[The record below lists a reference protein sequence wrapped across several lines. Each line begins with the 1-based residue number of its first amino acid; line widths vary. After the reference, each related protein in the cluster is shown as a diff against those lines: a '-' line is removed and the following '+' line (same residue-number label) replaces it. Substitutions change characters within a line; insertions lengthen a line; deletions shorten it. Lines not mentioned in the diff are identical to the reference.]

1 MIWVILCKDKPN
13 SFKKRMDVIDDHRK
27 YLSTNPIKTLISGPL
42 TNETGEIMK
51 GSFFMVE
58 ADNIEE
64 IKEFQFN
71 DPIYKAGVWDEI
83 TISPFN
89 KRVDNLSNCLKTTP
103 LLIKPFLIDLA
114 ISNALS
120 PSP

>member
-13 SFKKRMDVIDDHRK
+13 YFKKRMEVIDQHRK
-27 YLSTNPIKTLISGPL
+27 YLSSNPIKTLISGPL
-42 TNETGEIMK
+42 INESGDIMN

-64 IKEFQFN
+64 IKKFQFN
-71 DPIYKAGVWDEI
+71 DPIYKAGIWDEI

-89 KRVDNLSNCLKTTP
+89 KRVDNLSKNL
-103 LLIKPFLIDLA
+103 
-114 ISNALS
+114 N
-120 PSP
+120 

>member
-1 MIWVILCKDKPN
+1 MIWVILCIDKPN

-27 YLSTNPIKTLISGPL
+27 YLSNNPIKTLISGPL

-64 IKEFQFN
+64 IKEFQLN

-89 KRVDNLSNCLKTTP
+89 KRVDNLSNSL
-103 LLIKPFLIDLA
+103 
-114 ISNALS
+114 N
-120 PSP
+120 

>member
-1 MIWVILCKDKPN
+1 
-13 SFKKRMDVIDDHRK
+13 
-27 YLSTNPIKTLISGPL
+27 
-42 TNETGEIMK
+42 
-51 GSFFMVE
+51 MVE

-89 KRVDNLSNCLKTTP
+89 KRVDNLSKHLN
-103 LLIKPFLIDLA
+103 
-114 ISNALS
+114 
-120 PSP
+120 

>member
-13 SFKKRMDVIDDHRK
+13 SFKKRMDVIDEHRK
-27 YLSTNPIKTLISGPL
+27 YLSSNPIKTLISGPL
-42 TNETGEIMK
+42 TNVSGNLMN

-58 ADNIEE
+58 AENIEE
-64 IKEFQFN
+64 IKQFQYN

-89 KRVDNLSNCLKTTP
+89 KRVDNLSKHLN
-103 LLIKPFLIDLA
+103 
-114 ISNALS
+114 
-120 PSP
+120 

>member
-71 DPIYKAGVWDEI
+71 DPIYKA
-83 TISPFN
+83 
-89 KRVDNLSNCLKTTP
+89 CLLYT
-103 LLIKPFLIDLA
+103 
-114 ISNALS
+114 S
-120 PSP
+120 PSPRDQRGSRMPSSA

>member
-13 SFKKRMDVIDDHRK
+13 YFKKRMEVIDQHRK

-42 TNETGEIMK
+42 INESGDIMN

-64 IKEFQFN
+64 IKKFQFN
-71 DPIYKAGVWDEI
+71 DPIYKAGIWDEI

-89 KRVDNLSNCLKTTP
+89 KRVDNLSKNL
-103 LLIKPFLIDLA
+103 
-114 ISNALS
+114 N
-120 PSP
+120 

>member
-1 MIWVILCKDKPN
+1 ME
-13 SFKKRMDVIDDHRK
+13 VIDEHRK

-42 TNETGEIMK
+42 INESGDIMN

-64 IKEFQFN
+64 IKKFQFN
-71 DPIYKAGVWDEI
+71 DPIYKAGIWDEI

-89 KRVDNLSNCLKTTP
+89 KRVDNLSKNL
-103 LLIKPFLIDLA
+103 
-114 ISNALS
+114 N
-120 PSP
+120 

>member
-1 MIWVILCKDKPN
+1 
-13 SFKKRMDVIDDHRK
+13 MDVIDEHRK

-42 TNETGEIMK
+42 TNVAGDIMN

-58 ADNIEE
+58 AETIEE
-64 IKEFQFN
+64 IRDFQIN

-89 KRVDNLSNCLKTTP
+89 KRVDNLSDSLN
-103 LLIKPFLIDLA
+103 
-114 ISNALS
+114 
-120 PSP
+120 